1 MKIKL
6 KPLFVPAVL
15 AACGLLLA
23 SLSQKAPSE
32 AALRVMEYA
41 NAHQVQF
48 SDYPESLVE
57 LLERNPEAEGFVL
70 DYPFR
75 EESPVDLSSFDV
87 SDGVPLFLQ
96 WDQRWGYLAYG
107 SDFVG
112 VSGSGAMCLAMAGY
126 YISGGDKR
134 FSPDELVAF
143 AVARGYDSGRDGSSW
158 TLFTE
163 GGPALGLKVTGLS
176 LVEQKIAGYLKNG
189 DPVIASMGQGDFADG
204 QYIVLT
210 GYDNGMVTVND
221 PGSRANSE
229 RLWSFD
235 ELDGQVRNLWFIQ
248 KEA

>member
-1 MKIKL
+1 MRINL
-6 KPLFVPAVL
+6 RPLFVPAVL
-15 AACGLLLA
+15 LACCLLLA
-23 SLSQKAPSE
+23 SLSHEAPSE
-32 AALRVMEYA
+32 AELRVMEYA
-41 NAHQVQF
+41 NAHEVQF
-48 SDYPESLVE
+48 SAYPESLIG

-75 EESPVDLSSFDV
+75 EESAVDMSGFQV

-96 WDQRWGYLAYG
+96 FDQRWGYLPYG

-126 YISGGDKR
+126 YISGGQTR
-134 FSPDELVAF
+134 FSPNEIVAF
-143 AVARGYDSGRDGSSW
+143 AAANGYDSARDGSSW

-176 LVEQKIAGYLKNG
+176 LVEQKIAGYLRNG

-204 QYIVLT
+204 QYILLT

-221 PGSRANSE
+221 PGSRVNSQ
-229 RLWSFD
+229 RQWSFE
-235 ELDGQVRNLWFIQ
+235 ELGGQVRNLWVIQ
-248 KEA
+248 KKA